1 MATAGRET
9 QGASVRGI
17 ENRCYGRA
25 FSMTNG
31 DQVTEVRAWLA
42 TGTGAHTMQAFVYD
56 TSGNRLA
63 TSTPQSVAAGT
74 AQVAFTI
81 SYTFTS
87 TATFVIGI
95 ISQNDAGSNEAYYTA
110 TGATSYYD
118 ADASTSYPA
127 PATWTGIGADANTDD
142 SSIAITY
149 TPASAGTV
157 VNPLSGVG
165 SGAAQPL
172 AV

>member
-31 DQVTEVRAWLA
+31 DALTEVRAWLA
-42 TGTGAHTMQAFVYD
+42 VGTGAHTMQAFVYD
-56 TSGNRLA
+56 TAGNRLA

-74 AQVAFTI
+74 AQVAFSV

-87 TATFVIGI
+87 TATFVIGVV
-95 ISQNDAGSNEAYYTA
+95 SQNDAGSNEVYYD
-110 TGATSYYD
+110 TGSETSYYD

-127 PATWTGIGADANTDD
+127 PATWTGIGTDNNTDD

-149 TPASAGTV
+149 TSAGGGGEV
-157 VNPLSGVG
+157 LMG
-165 SGAAQPL
+165 QML
-172 AV
+172 L